1 MMTQQPDRIRQYLRR
16 RGCAPSVVKGG
27 LDGLLEHWDS
37 LVQAV
42 EEGYDLTFDDYLNDM
57 DLRDVLQ
64 GALEVA
70 STDEKKKAE
79 DRLGS
84 LDERFK
90 DLSVECAPIWGEKV
104 ARENGHDPVEH
115 WWYFRRPRKPAPDF
129 EEELREAGLL
139 V

>member
-1 MMTQQPDRIRQYLRR
+1 MMTQPDRIRQYLRR

-27 LDGLLEHWDS
+27 IEGLIDHWDS

-64 GALEVA
+64 GALEAAALDQRQAVEKGVA
-70 STDEKKKAE
+70 T
-79 DRLGS
+79 
-84 LDERFK
+84 LDSRFRDLTIECGPIFGER
-90 DLSVECAPIWGEKV
+90 V
-104 ARENGHDPVEH
+104 ARENGHDPAEH
-115 WWYFRRPRKPAPDF
+115 WWYFRRPKKPAPDF
-129 EEELREAGLL
+129 EEELREAGL